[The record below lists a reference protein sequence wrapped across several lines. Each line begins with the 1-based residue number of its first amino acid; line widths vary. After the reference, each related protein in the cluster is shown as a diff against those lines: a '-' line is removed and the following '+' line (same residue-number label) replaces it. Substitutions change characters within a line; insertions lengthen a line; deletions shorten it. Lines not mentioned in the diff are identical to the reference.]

1 MIISAS
7 RRTDI
12 PACHSDWLINCI
24 KEKSVCVKNPMNNQQ
39 VRKVNLAPEE
49 VDCIVFWTK
58 NPKPMLEKIQYLSD
72 YAFYFQFTLNP
83 YDNDIET
90 GLPSKKELIETFQ
103 KLSEMIGSQ
112 RVIWRYDPILLNTK
126 YTVDYHY
133 EKFAEAACQLKNYT
147 EKVIISFIDFY
158 KKISANIKL
167 HGITDIPSEEKSIL
181 AERFSKIARENNLII
196 ETCAEDIDLSR
207 YNIGHAKCIDDGL
220 ISKITRKNLS
230 YKKDKNQ
237 RFECGCV
244 SSVDIGEYN
253 TCSNGCIYCY
263 ANNN

>member
-24 KEKSVCVKNPMNNQQ
+24 KEKSVCVKNPMNKQQ

-58 NPKPMLEKIQYLSD
+58 NPKPMLDKIQYLSD

-83 YDNDIET
+83 YENDIET

-103 KLSEMIGSQ
+103 KFSDIIGCQ
-112 RVIWRYDPILLNTK
+112 RIIWRYDPILLNTR
-126 YTVDYHY
+126 YSINYHI
-133 EKFAEAACQLKNYT
+133 EKFMEYSEQLKDYT

-167 HGITDIPSEEKSIL
+167 HCITDITSEEKSIL

-207 YNIGHAKCIDDGL
+207 YDIGRAKCIDDGL
-220 ISKITRKNLS
+220 ISKITGNNLS